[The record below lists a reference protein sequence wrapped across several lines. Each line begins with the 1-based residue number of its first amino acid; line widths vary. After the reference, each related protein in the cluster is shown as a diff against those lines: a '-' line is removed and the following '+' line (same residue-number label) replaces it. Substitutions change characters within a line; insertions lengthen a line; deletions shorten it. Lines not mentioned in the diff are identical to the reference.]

1 MKIFYLFTLIF
12 ILGIS
17 FPLEAPAQ
25 SSPDI
30 NINFVPE
37 APDDYGT
44 DVRNI
49 YRVDVVFADPDSAT
63 SDKFKILY
71 YLDGVI
77 AAEFKEQA
85 LPFSFKRNF
94 KGKQNGTHN
103 IKIEVLDAG
112 GNLVRQE
119 NFSIT
124 VAR

>member
-1 MKIFYLFTLIF
+1 MKTLFLFTLIVM
-12 ILGIS
+12 LGIF

-30 NINFVPE
+30 NINFVQE

-49 YRVDVVFADPDSAT
+49 YRVDVVFSDPGSAM

-77 AAEFKEQA
+77 AAEFNEQS

-94 KGKQNGTHN
+94 KGNKNGAHN
-103 IKIEVLDAG
+103 IKIEVLDAV

-119 NFSIT
+119 NFSII